1 MRAGV
6 AQLVEHR
13 SCKADVA
20 GSSPAS
26 GFMLIAIRGIA
37 LVLVVAVTGCTSSDD
52 HRAGDEPQYVRSDLE
67 RFTAV
72 PPTTADWHWA
82 TESETPPP
90 PFTRDDLAD
99 YEPKYPSQAVLADAQ
114 ADAGFVESRTRTWR
128 TSANKGSSFATLFA
142 TADGG
147 SEAIAAS
154 REFAHS
160 WFTDVERAEIED
172 VRVDGLGEGAW
183 GVRGGTP
190 GIQEFVEYGWRHG
203 NVVLEVYVSC
213 LSCPSGIE
221 EAARE
226 WAAAIDESA

>member
-1 MRAGV
+1 
-6 AQLVEHR
+6 
-13 SCKADVA
+13 
-20 GSSPAS
+20 
-26 GFMLIAIRGIA
+26 MLIARCGIA
-37 LVLVVAVTGCTSSDD
+37 LVLILAAAGCDGSSGHKDAD
-52 HRAGDEPQYVRSDLE
+52 DEPQYVQSDLE

-72 PPTTADWHWA
+72 GPTTADWHWA
-82 TESETPPP
+82 TESERPPP
-90 PFTRDDLAD
+90 PFGRDDLAD